1 MEFAHYF
8 QSADEINSSYQSSF
22 KKNQLGDQIK
32 SEVESLKDV
41 DLVLFDI
48 AEDRNSIGN
57 KGTAKS
63 GQFFREH
70 LYKLHKGDYQVNIL
84 DLGTLKAGNT
94 PMDTY
99 FAVKQVVMYI
109 MKCGAIPII
118 IGGSADLTYANYLA
132 YAENEQTVNLVSIDA
147 SFPLGET
154 DDQVNSENYLS
165 KILFHQPNNLFN
177 FSNIGHQSYFIDH
190 DELRLL
196 NELFYDNYRLGKMS
210 GNIQDAEPIL
220 RNADFISFNIN
231 SIAQQF
237 APAHKQASPNGYSA
251 AQACQLAKYAGMSD
265 KLSSIGLYDFNPEQ
279 DIQGTTAHLLAQI
292 IWHFID
298 GFYNRL
304 NDFPKALKKEYTKY
318 TVHLEEHNED
328 IVFYKSPKSDRW
340 WMEVPY
346 HSNISK
352 RYKRHLMLP
361 CTYNE
366 YQFALEGEIP
376 ERWFQTFQKLK

>member
-1 MEFAHYF
+1 MEFDQYF
-8 QSADEINSSYQSSF
+8 KSVSNTNAFDRNTF
-22 KKNQLGDQIK
+22 KKNQLGAHIK
-32 SEVESLKDV
+32 KNVESLKDV
-41 DLVLFDI
+41 DLVLFDV
-48 AEDRNSIGN
+48 AEDRNSNGN

-63 GQFFREH
+63 GQFYRDY
-70 LYKLHKGDYQVNIL
+70 LYRLHKGDYQINIL
-84 DLGTLKAGNT
+84 DLGTLQAGNT
-94 PMDTY
+94 AMDTY
-99 FAVKQVVMYI
+99 FAVKEVVTEI
-109 MKCGAIPII
+109 MRHDAIPII
-118 IGGSADLTYANYLA
+118 IGGSADLTYANYLT
-132 YAENEQTVNLVSIDA
+132 YSENEQTVNLVSIDA
-147 SFPLGET
+147 SFPLGES

-177 FSNIGHQSYFIDH
+177 FSNIGYQSYFVDQ

-196 NELFYDNYRLGKMS
+196 KELFFDNYRLGQITV
-210 GNIQDAEPIL
+210 NIQNAEPIL
-220 RNADFISFNIN
+220 RNADFVSFNLN

-237 APAHKQASPNGYSA
+237 APGNKLSSPNGYTAS
-251 AQACQLAKYAGMSD
+251 QACQLSKYAGMSD
-265 KLSSIGLYDFNPEQ
+265 KLTSFGLFDFNPEL
-279 DIQGTTAHLLAQI
+279 DIQGATAHLVAQI
-292 IWHFID
+292 VWHFVD
-298 GFYNRL
+298 GYYNRL

-318 TVHLEEHNED
+318 TVYLESHNEN

-366 YQFALEGEIP
+366 YQIAMEGEFP